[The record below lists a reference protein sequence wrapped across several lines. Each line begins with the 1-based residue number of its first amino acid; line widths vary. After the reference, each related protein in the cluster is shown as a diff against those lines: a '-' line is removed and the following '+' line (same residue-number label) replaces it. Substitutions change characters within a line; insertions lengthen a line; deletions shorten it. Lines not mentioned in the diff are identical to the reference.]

1 MFGAVSPVSGCERW
15 RVACACCV
23 ALRARCDCV
32 ALAPGA
38 NRHCISA
45 RRPPCPNVQC
55 KIRGRLSL
63 ATNIWS
69 ISGTSAAGTG
79 ALHMANIDMA
89 KRQVSPVAENLVRT
103 FSTRLAS
110 TLEGLAAPKTKEWW
124 TKYLKG
130 EAEFRGVRMGDV
142 RNSVNAL
149 VEEMNIKAPHTLIET
164 RLAMYEECCKSR
176 YTEEKLGGFL
186 LLAEHSLSELRDDDV
201 EQLGRPL
208 ASGDVADWNSCD
220 WLCVKVIGPFINA
233 SGDAGHFQT
242 RAEKVAEWRFADAL
256 WQRRAAAVSFV
267 YLASRDP
274 EPYQGFRDL
283 LIKISAANVKDPARF
298 SQTSVGWLLRELS
311 VVEPERVKEFVASH
325 KDEISEEA
333 QKSAYKKLRQGK
345 KRKR

>member
-1 MFGAVSPVSGCERW
+1 MMQDTP
-15 RVACACCV
+15 
-23 ALRARCDCV
+23 L
-32 ALAPGA
+32 
-38 NRHCISA
+38 
-45 RRPPCPNVQC
+45 
-55 KIRGRLSL
+55 
-63 ATNIWS
+63 TNILY
-69 ISGTSAAGTG
+69 ISGASAAGTA
-79 ALHMANIDMA
+79 ALHKSKRYIDMA

-110 TLEGLAAPKTKEWW
+110 TLEGLAVPKTKEWW

-130 EAEFRGVRMGDV
+130 EAEFRGVKMGDV

-149 VEEMNIKAPHTLIET
+149 VEEMNIKAPHTSIET

-176 YTEEKLGGFL
+176 YTEEKLAGFL

-267 YLASRDP
+267 YLASKNP

-325 KDEISEEA
+325 KDSMSEEA
-333 QKSAYKKLRQGK
+333 AKSAYKKLGQGK